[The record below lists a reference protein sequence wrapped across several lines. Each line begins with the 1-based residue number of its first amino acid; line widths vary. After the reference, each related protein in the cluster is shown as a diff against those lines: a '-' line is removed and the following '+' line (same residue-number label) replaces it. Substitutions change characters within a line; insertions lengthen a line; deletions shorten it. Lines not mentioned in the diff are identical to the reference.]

1 MESLIKTVSQW
12 PRFIIG
18 VILGVFFNA
27 ASPLA
32 PLFKNPIS
40 AIAVISLFIA
50 TMVFLSLTLRAMLG
64 LGPLPGMG

>member
-18 VILGVFFNA
+18 IILGVFFNA

-40 AIAVISLFIA
+40 AIALVSLFVAAI
-50 TMVFLSLTLRAMLG
+50 VFLSLTLRAMLG
-64 LGPLPGMG
+64 ISPVGA